1 MERPAY
7 TDADRNNFG
16 PGPVHGHTGASA
28 PLTDSDGLTSTDPPR
43 ESHGNA
49 GDPDPGP
56 NDTGATNPH
65 TAETN
70 GPTIIGG
77 DVNAHNNSWD
87 IHQPEDAEGHA
98 IEAWATERGLTI
110 ANSGQHTRVNPSTGG
125 RSTPDLT
132 LVSGDLAGGA
142 EWETGP
148 GLGSDHL
155 PIYLTLPTI
164 NQRPKRK
171 GPGRFRQ
178 QKADWEAFRRHL
190 DTEISKWP
198 SHDAPL
204 HQEESRLT
212 GAIITAAKRSI
223 PFGNGGGGK
232 PPFWNESCQ
241 EAVDLRE
248 GAQSRA
254 STPDHTADDI
264 IAAREARQNAT
275 NTINREKTAYVNRQL
290 EEMGADTDLW
300 RTIKILDGRVPPAKP
315 AVPIQR
321 PPTAGQTAPTK
332 AAVTDREKADLFCQ
346 TYAAVSRLPKRKQE
360 DHAIK
365 LSSRRAGKTCEC
377 GDTKEGFCSP
387 FSRRELQHAL
397 SKLKSGKSPG
407 PDMVSNDMLRQL
419 SPTGET
425 ELLRRVFQEG
435 LPQGSVMA
443 PLLWLIYCNDL
454 DEDINTNTTRS
465 LYADDTA
472 LLATG
477 PSLQAC
483 ADQLQP
489 DLDQV
494 ARWLDKWKVEASPS
508 KCVFTTFSLH
518 AKEVNGKV
526 VPTLTFK
533 GDQLAHEKNPTFL
546 GLTLDSQ
553 LTFTNHI
560 EEVKKRMAQRR
571 CCLTALAGRSYGC
584 DQATLRA
591 AYIAYIRS
599 VADYGAALYSTHAA
613 PSVRARLEAEQHK
626 CARVITGCI
635 RLTNSETLITEA
647 GLPPLAWMAKEAG
660 LADLPREPLALVPE
674 QPPWTNPADA
684 VTFRLS
690 LPRVTRRDDPPAVRK
705 AAALEAIAMVNP
717 DCTIW
722 SDGSAKSGTRDGG
735 GGALIQLHREN
746 REVETLVPAGSVCS
760 SMRAELAAMLA
771 AFTCL
776 LAQPGETRSRIK
788 TCLLCTDSLSGLQL
802 LQRGPEA
809 QQLVLAERVWAAM
822 DSLGEQNTAIILQW
836 VPGHAD
842 IAGNEA
848 ADRLAN
854 RAAAECA
861 QSETPIDLASART
874 AIRQRAREMQATRA
888 HRHPHPQPT
897 PGLQDLP
904 RWGQVTVSQLRTGH
918 CPLARATLHRLELTP
933 DPLCRE
939 CGAEDTV
946 RHLLTECPA
955 FATTRRRLWGG
966 PLPSLDEVLSGPAGK
981 IVEYIRRVPAETL
994 VGLQN
999 LLVHLRDVSAE
1010 NAHLYQYRLWDAKR
1024 VKLETAQN
1032 RGVSPDVAAGYRDGL
1047 RRATNGHPLSA
1058 EEVQKVVSRVNQ
1070 LSS

>member
-1 MERPAY
+1 
-7 TDADRNNFG
+7 
-16 PGPVHGHTGASA
+16 
-28 PLTDSDGLTSTDPPR
+28 
-43 ESHGNA
+43 
-49 GDPDPGP
+49 
-56 NDTGATNPH
+56 
-65 TAETN
+65 
-70 GPTIIGG
+70 
-77 DVNAHNNSWD
+77 
-87 IHQPEDAEGHA
+87 
-98 IEAWATERGLTI
+98 
-110 ANSGQHTRVNPSTGG
+110 
-125 RSTPDLT
+125 
-132 LVSGDLAGGA
+132 
-142 EWETGP
+142 
-148 GLGSDHL
+148 
-155 PIYLTLPTI
+155 
-164 NQRPKRK
+164 
-171 GPGRFRQ
+171 
-178 QKADWEAFRRHL
+178 
-190 DTEISKWP
+190 
-198 SHDAPL
+198 
-204 HQEESRLT
+204 
-212 GAIITAAKRSI
+212 
-223 PFGNGGGGK
+223 
-232 PPFWNESCQ
+232 
-241 EAVDLRE
+241 
-248 GAQSRA
+248 
-254 STPDHTADDI
+254 
-264 IAAREARQNAT
+264 
-275 NTINREKTAYVNRQL
+275 
-290 EEMGADTDLW
+290 
-300 RTIKILDGRVPPAKP
+300 
-315 AVPIQR
+315 
-321 PPTAGQTAPTK
+321 
-332 AAVTDREKADLFCQ
+332 
-346 TYAAVSRLPKRKQE
+346 
-360 DHAIK
+360 
-365 LSSRRAGKTCEC
+365 
-377 GDTKEGFCSP
+377 
-387 FSRRELQHAL
+387 
-397 SKLKSGKSPG
+397 
-407 PDMVSNDMLRQL
+407 
-419 SPTGET
+419 
-425 ELLRRVFQEG
+425 
-435 LPQGSVMA
+435 MA

-477 PSLQAC
+477 RSLQAC

-571 CCLTALAGRSYGC
+571 RCLTALAGRSYGS

-647 GLPPLAWMAKEAG
+647 GLPPLAVRGREIAAMEQERLARLPPGDPARALTERHVRPRLKHRAHEAWQRARTEARRRGEPPPDPPSEDTALPFKPCFRRVSQWMAKEAG

-690 LPRVTRRDDPPAVRK
+690 LPRATRRDDPPAVRK

-904 RWGQVTVSQLRTGH
+904 RWGQVTVSQLRTGY

-981 IVEYIRRVPAETL
+981 IVDYIRRVGRSEPPLDQPPSDAPAGASTGQCTSNLQHLVSGRTDSSLTEQGQQEAELLGKYFRKNNIPIDRIYSSPLIRAYKTALELAGDRQQVIVDPRLIEKFYGVCEGIPEAEWFEMMQKSGKDVYHYTPEGGEPSESVHQRITDFFWSIVNETVPESTAASSTSGSSSSDRQAPRRTTVAAVTHGAVLYGYALFFMMELGALKLENPEATPICNTGVCQFDFWRDANGKL
-994 VGLQN
+994 VGKMIYLN
-999 LLVHLRDVSAE
+999 
-1010 NAHLYQYRLWDAKR
+1010 RLDHINGASFS
-1024 VKLETAQN
+1024 VKK
-1032 RGVSPDVAAGYRDGL
+1032 VAAGQMYD
-1047 RRATNGHPLSA
+1047 
-1058 EEVQKVVSRVNQ
+1058 
-1070 LSS
+1070 

>member
-1 MERPAY
+1 MSPTGEEGANRSGEHCTVMRAA
-7 TDADRNNFG
+7 TD
-16 PGPVHGHTGASA
+16 
-28 PLTDSDGLTSTDPPR
+28 L
-43 ESHGNA
+43 
-49 GDPDPGP
+49 
-56 NDTGATNPH
+56 
-65 TAETN
+65 
-70 GPTIIGG
+70 
-77 DVNAHNNSWD
+77 
-87 IHQPEDAEGHA
+87 EDAVRE
-98 IEAWATERGLTI
+98 
-110 ANSGQHTRVNPSTGG
+110 
-125 RSTPDLT
+125 
-132 LVSGDLAGGA
+132 
-142 EWETGP
+142 
-148 GLGSDHL
+148 
-155 PIYLTLPTI
+155 
-164 NQRPKRK
+164 
-171 GPGRFRQ
+171 
-178 QKADWEAFRRHL
+178 
-190 DTEISKWP
+190 
-198 SHDAPL
+198 
-204 HQEESRLT
+204 
-212 GAIITAAKRSI
+212 
-223 PFGNGGGGK
+223 
-232 PPFWNESCQ
+232 
-241 EAVDLRE
+241 E
-248 GAQSRA
+248 GADKSAGRCMV
-254 STPDHTADDI
+254 PL
-264 IAAREARQNAT
+264 
-275 NTINREKTAYVNRQL
+275 KPQL
-290 EEMGADTDLW
+290 QPKLSPEQRRRRLEL
-300 RTIKILDGRVPPAKP
+300 AKP
-315 AVPIQR
+315 
-321 PPTAGQTAPTK
+321 
-332 AAVTDREKADLFCQ
+332 C
-346 TYAAVSRLPKRKQE
+346 QE

-397 SKLKSGKSPG
+397 SKLKPGKSPG

-425 ELLRRVFQEG
+425 ELLRVLNRSWTEGTVPASWRAAEIVAIPKKGKSPALPSSYRPISLLNTISKLAERLVQNRLQHWLERHKKLNPNQAGFRKGHSTIDQLFRVTQSIFDAFEQPKHHRAILVLLDFAKAYDRVWRDGLFHKMEKMGIPGCATRWVKALLTDRRARVRWGNARSSQRVFQEG

-647 GLPPLAWMAKEAG
+647 GLPPLAVRGWEIAAMEQERLARLPPGDPARALTERHVRPRLKHRAHEAWQRAHTEARRRGEPPPDPPSEDTALPFKPCFRRVSQWMAKEAG

-809 QQLVLAERVWAAM
+809 QKLVLAERVWAAM
-822 DSLGEQNTAIILQW
+822 GSLGEQNTAIILQW

-904 RWGQVTVSQLRTGH
+904 RWGQVTVSQLRTGY

-955 FATTRRRLWGG
+955 FATTRRRLWGD
-966 PLPSLDEVLSGPAGK
+966 PCHPSTRSSPGRPTVTAS
-981 IVEYIRRVPAETL
+981 Y
-994 VGLQN
+994 
-999 LLVHLRDVSAE
+999 
-1010 NAHLYQYRLWDAKR
+1010 YQDNI
-1024 VKLETAQN
+1024 LETALKSALSRTREN
-1032 RGVSPDVAAGYRDGL
+1032 GPPTKVKLHPDMSKVIFQQDGAPAHTAGTSQPWCEEHLPDFWRKENKMDEIPAATSRDGL
-1047 RRATNGHPLSA
+1047 VDSLKLAWRKIPRETLDNLISGMPERMQACVKERGGYIG
-1058 EEVQKVVSRVNQ
+1058 K
-1070 LSS
+1070 

>member
-49 GDPDPGP
+49 
-56 NDTGATNPH
+56 
-65 TAETN
+65 
-70 GPTIIGG
+70 
-77 DVNAHNNSWD
+77 
-87 IHQPEDAEGHA
+87 
-98 IEAWATERGLTI
+98 
-110 ANSGQHTRVNPSTGG
+110 GG

-178 QKADWEAFRRHL
+178 KKADWEAFRRHL

-204 HQEESRLT
+204 HQQESRLT

-241 EAVDLRE
+241 KAVDLRE

-264 IAAREARQNAT
+264 TAAREARQNAT

-300 RTIKILDGRVPPAKP
+300 RTIKILDGR
-315 AVPIQR
+315 
-321 PPTAGQTAPTK
+321 
-332 AAVTDREKADLFCQ
+332 
-346 TYAAVSRLPKRKQE
+346 
-360 DHAIK
+360 
-365 LSSRRAGKTCEC
+365 
-377 GDTKEGFCSP
+377 
-387 FSRRELQHAL
+387 
-397 SKLKSGKSPG
+397 
-407 PDMVSNDMLRQL
+407 
-419 SPTGET
+419 
-425 ELLRRVFQEG
+425 
-435 LPQGSVMA
+435 GSVMA

-477 PSLQAC
+477 RSLQAC

-571 CCLTALAGRSYGC
+571 CCLTALAGRSYGS

-613 PSVRARLEAEQHK
+613 PFVRARLEAEQHK

-635 RLTNSETLITEA
+635 RLTNSDTLITEA
-647 GLPPLAWMAKEAG
+647 GLPPLAMRAREIAAMEQERLARLPPGDPARALIERHVRPRLKHRAHEAWQRARTEARGRGEPPPNPPSEDTALPFKPCFRRVSQWMAKEAG

-690 LPRVTRRDDPPAVRK
+690 LPRATRRDDPPAVRK

-746 REVETLVPAGSVCS
+746 REVETL
-760 SMRAELAAMLA
+760 
-771 AFTCL
+771 
-776 LAQPGETRSRIK
+776 
-788 TCLLCTDSLSGLQL
+788 
-802 LQRGPEA
+802 
-809 QQLVLAERVWAAM
+809 
-822 DSLGEQNTAIILQW
+822 
-836 VPGHAD
+836 
-842 IAGNEA
+842 
-848 ADRLAN
+848 
-854 RAAAECA
+854 
-861 QSETPIDLASART
+861 
-874 AIRQRAREMQATRA
+874 
-888 HRHPHPQPT
+888 
-897 PGLQDLP
+897 
-904 RWGQVTVSQLRTGH
+904 LRTGY

-946 RHLLTECPA
+946 RHLPTECPA

-981 IVEYIRRVPAETL
+981 IVDYIRRVGRSEPPLDQPPSDAPAGAST
-994 VGLQN
+994 
-999 LLVHLRDVSAE
+999 
-1010 NAHLYQYRLWDAKR
+1010 
-1024 VKLETAQN
+1024 
-1032 RGVSPDVAAGYRDGL
+1032 
-1047 RRATNGHPLSA
+1047 
-1058 EEVQKVVSRVNQ
+1058 
-1070 LSS
+1070 

>member
-1 MERPAY
+1 MEKM
-7 TDADRNNFG
+7 G
-16 PGPVHGHTGASA
+16 IPGCATRWVKAL
-28 PLTDSDGLTSTDPPR
+28 LTDR
-43 ESHGNA
+43 RARVRWGNA
-49 GDPDPGP
+49 
-56 NDTGATNPH
+56 
-65 TAETN
+65 
-70 GPTIIGG
+70 
-77 DVNAHNNSWD
+77 
-87 IHQPEDAEGHA
+87 
-98 IEAWATERGLTI
+98 
-110 ANSGQHTRVNPSTGG
+110 
-125 RSTPDLT
+125 RS
-132 LVSGDLAGGA
+132 S
-142 EWETGP
+142 
-148 GLGSDHL
+148 
-155 PIYLTLPTI
+155 
-164 NQRPKRK
+164 Q
-171 GPGRFRQ
+171 
-178 QKADWEAFRRHL
+178 
-190 DTEISKWP
+190 
-198 SHDAPL
+198 
-204 HQEESRLT
+204 
-212 GAIITAAKRSI
+212 
-223 PFGNGGGGK
+223 
-232 PPFWNESCQ
+232 
-241 EAVDLRE
+241 
-248 GAQSRA
+248 
-254 STPDHTADDI
+254 
-264 IAAREARQNAT
+264 
-275 NTINREKTAYVNRQL
+275 
-290 EEMGADTDLW
+290 
-300 RTIKILDGRVPPAKP
+300 
-315 AVPIQR
+315 
-321 PPTAGQTAPTK
+321 
-332 AAVTDREKADLFCQ
+332 
-346 TYAAVSRLPKRKQE
+346 
-360 DHAIK
+360 
-365 LSSRRAGKTCEC
+365 
-377 GDTKEGFCSP
+377 
-387 FSRRELQHAL
+387 
-397 SKLKSGKSPG
+397 
-407 PDMVSNDMLRQL
+407 
-419 SPTGET
+419 
-425 ELLRRVFQEG
+425 RVFQEG

-454 DEDINTNTTRS
+454 DEDINSNTTRS

-483 ADQLQP
+483 ADQLQQ

-526 VPTLTFK
+526 VPTMTFK

-613 PSVRARLEAEQHK
+613 PSVRARIEAEQHK

-647 GLPPLAWMAKEAG
+647 GLPPLAVRGWEIAAMEQERLARLPPGDPARALTERHVRPRLKHRAHEAWQRARTEARRRGEPPPDPPSEDTALSFKPCFRRVSQWMAKEAG

-822 DSLGEQNTAIILQW
+822 GSLGEQNTAIILQW

-981 IVEYIRRVPAETL
+981 IVEYIRRVGRSEPPLDQPPSDAPAGAST
-994 VGLQN
+994 
-999 LLVHLRDVSAE
+999 
-1010 NAHLYQYRLWDAKR
+1010 
-1024 VKLETAQN
+1024 
-1032 RGVSPDVAAGYRDGL
+1032 
-1047 RRATNGHPLSA
+1047 
-1058 EEVQKVVSRVNQ
+1058 
-1070 LSS
+1070 

>member
-1 MERPAY
+1 MEKM
-7 TDADRNNFG
+7 G
-16 PGPVHGHTGASA
+16 IPGCATRWVKAL
-28 PLTDSDGLTSTDPPR
+28 LTDR
-43 ESHGNA
+43 RARVRWGNA
-49 GDPDPGP
+49 
-56 NDTGATNPH
+56 
-65 TAETN
+65 
-70 GPTIIGG
+70 
-77 DVNAHNNSWD
+77 
-87 IHQPEDAEGHA
+87 
-98 IEAWATERGLTI
+98 
-110 ANSGQHTRVNPSTGG
+110 
-125 RSTPDLT
+125 RS
-132 LVSGDLAGGA
+132 S
-142 EWETGP
+142 
-148 GLGSDHL
+148 
-155 PIYLTLPTI
+155 
-164 NQRPKRK
+164 Q
-171 GPGRFRQ
+171 
-178 QKADWEAFRRHL
+178 
-190 DTEISKWP
+190 
-198 SHDAPL
+198 
-204 HQEESRLT
+204 
-212 GAIITAAKRSI
+212 
-223 PFGNGGGGK
+223 
-232 PPFWNESCQ
+232 
-241 EAVDLRE
+241 
-248 GAQSRA
+248 
-254 STPDHTADDI
+254 
-264 IAAREARQNAT
+264 
-275 NTINREKTAYVNRQL
+275 
-290 EEMGADTDLW
+290 
-300 RTIKILDGRVPPAKP
+300 
-315 AVPIQR
+315 
-321 PPTAGQTAPTK
+321 
-332 AAVTDREKADLFCQ
+332 
-346 TYAAVSRLPKRKQE
+346 
-360 DHAIK
+360 
-365 LSSRRAGKTCEC
+365 
-377 GDTKEGFCSP
+377 
-387 FSRRELQHAL
+387 
-397 SKLKSGKSPG
+397 
-407 PDMVSNDMLRQL
+407 
-419 SPTGET
+419 
-425 ELLRRVFQEG
+425 RVFQEG

-477 PSLQAC
+477 RSLQAC

-518 AKEVNGKV
+518 AKEVNGKA

-571 CCLTALAGRSYGC
+571 RCLTALAGRSYGS

-647 GLPPLAWMAKEAG
+647 GLPPLAVRGREIAAMEQERLARLPPGDPARALTERHVRPRLKHRAHEAWQRARTEARRRGEPPPDPPSEDTALPFKPCFRRVSQWMAKEAG

-690 LPRVTRRDDPPAVRK
+690 LPRANRRDDPPAVRK

-854 RAAAECA
+854 RAAAEYA

-897 PGLQDLP
+897 PGLQYLP
-904 RWGQVTVSQLRTGH
+904 RWGQVTVSQLRTGY

-933 DPLCRE
+933 DPLCRDFHVSGTQDFSTGMRSTE
-939 CGAEDTV
+939 NDSAVTPIVSSARTSDTK
-946 RHLLTECPA
+946 
-955 FATTRRRLWGG
+955 
-966 PLPSLDEVLSGPAGK
+966 PST
-981 IVEYIRRVPAETL
+981 I
-994 VGLQN
+994 
-999 LLVHLRDVSAE
+999 
-1010 NAHLYQYRLWDAKR
+1010 
-1024 VKLETAQN
+1024 
-1032 RGVSPDVAAGYRDGL
+1032 
-1047 RRATNGHPLSA
+1047 
-1058 EEVQKVVSRVNQ
+1058 
-1070 LSS
+1070 